1 MYGNYGYYGSSY
13 SREVQNLM
21 GTYGIV
27 SLILAVIGFATM
39 WRIFTKAG
47 QKGWKSLIPIYN
59 AYIQFEIGW
68 EGSKFWML
76 FLGSLGLSILSG
88 LLGLL
93 GEVGVIIGGIIAL
106 AWSIYALV
114 IAVKFSIRMAH
125 RFGKSTAFGVVG
137 LLLFSLIGYLILA
150 WGSADYNAARDYGD
164 GILRSES
171 EIAKDRE
178 RSDEFWKKMQ
188 Q

>member
-1 MYGNYGYYGSSY
+1 MYGGYGTSYYSY
-13 SREVQNLM
+13 SQSARSLM

-27 SLILAVIGFATM
+27 ILVLAVIGIATM

-47 QKGWKSLIPIYN
+47 EKGWKSLIPIYN
-59 AYIQFEIGW
+59 SYVQFEIGW
-68 EGSKFWML
+68 EGSIFWTL
-76 FLGSLGLSILSG
+76 FLGSIGLSILTS

-93 GEVGVIIGGIIAL
+93 GDAGVIIAGIIGLGWA
-106 AWSIYALV
+106 IFALV

-150 WGSADYNAARDYGD
+150 WGSADYNAARDLGD
-164 GILRSES
+164 GVLRSDAD
-171 EIAKDRE
+171 IARDQE
-178 RSDEFWKKMQ
+178 RSNEFWKKMDP
-188 Q
+188 